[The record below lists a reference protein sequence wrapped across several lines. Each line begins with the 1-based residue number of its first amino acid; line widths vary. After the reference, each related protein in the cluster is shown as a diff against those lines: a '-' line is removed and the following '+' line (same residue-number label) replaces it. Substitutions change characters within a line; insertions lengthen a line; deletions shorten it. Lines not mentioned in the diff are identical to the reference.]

1 MINEELFENQIFYDE
16 SSKDFKEIRVVKSNN
31 GKLGFLIIQIFIY
44 FLSVFFLIKKLKN
57 FFSEKYLFII
67 SIFLSLEPTIN
78 QYHSSFFLSQFT
90 SLF

>member
-57 FFSEKYLFII
+57 FFQKNIYL
-67 SIFLSLEPTIN
+67 
-78 QYHSSFFLSQFT
+78 
-90 SLF
+90 